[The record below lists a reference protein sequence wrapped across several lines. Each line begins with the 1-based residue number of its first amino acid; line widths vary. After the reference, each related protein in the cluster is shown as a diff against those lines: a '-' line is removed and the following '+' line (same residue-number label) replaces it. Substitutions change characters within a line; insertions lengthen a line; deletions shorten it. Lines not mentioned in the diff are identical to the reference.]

1 MATRMQGTGGGI
13 VVTRRAARYVAAAA
27 AVVAT
32 GLYMLIGVGT
42 LSVGTS
48 TATGGTT
55 DLFAFGM
62 LAGGMYALVA
72 ALILLVD
79 SRVAYAL
86 LAVLDLGVIIGY
98 FAMASARDPS
108 FEMWGLLV
116 KAAQAVVLGALIY
129 LVMQREGAEVGRQP
143 EN

>member
-1 MATRMQGTGGGI
+1 M
-13 VVTRRAARYVAAAA
+13 
-27 AVVAT
+27 
-32 GLYMLIGVGT
+32 LYMLIGVGT
-42 LSVGTS
+42 LTVGTS

-98 FAMASARDPS
+98 FAMASIRDPS
-108 FEMWGLLV
+108 FELWGLLV

-129 LVMQREGAEVGRQP
+129 LVMQREGAEVRR
-143 EN
+143 